1 MATAVTNRLQITLEE
16 ARAYFRTN
24 GNNDVEDDVISLC
37 VDAAKSE
44 ADAYLQ
50 NDFADK
56 DGNPLSIPMAI
67 KMWVLK
73 RAHYHYVQRVGGLSN
88 ESVSGIG
95 SVSYRDDMFAEL
107 RAYRKKVVKFV

>member
-1 MATAVTNRLQITLEE
+1 MGAVTERLDISLEE
-16 ARAYFRTN
+16 AKAYFRVDS
-24 GNNDVEDDVISLC
+24 DVEDDVIVDC

-50 NDFADK
+50 NPFVDAD
-56 DGNPLSIPMAI
+56 GEALPIPSAL

-73 RAHYHYVQRVGGLSN
+73 RAHHHYTQRVGGVSN

-95 SVSYRDDMFAEL
+95 SVAYGDAFTEL
-107 RAYRKKVVKFV
+107 KPYRKKVVRFV

>member
-1 MATAVTNRLQITLEE
+1 MTTAVTDRLAITLEE
-16 ARAYFRTN
+16 AKAYFRVDT
-24 GNNDVEDDVISLC
+24 DLEDEVIVDC

-50 NDFADK
+50 NPFVDAD
-56 DGNPLSIPMAI
+56 GQALPIPPAL

-73 RAHYHYVQRVGGLSN
+73 RAHYHYVQRVGGVAS

-95 SVSYRDDMFAEL
+95 SVAYDDPFAEL
-107 RAYRKKVVKFV
+107 KGYRKKVVRFV

>member
-1 MATAVTNRLQITLEE
+1 MITAVADRLEIPLEE
-16 ARAYFRTN
+16 AKAYLRVDT
-24 GNNDVEDDVISLC
+24 DLEDEVIVDC

-50 NDFADK
+50 NPFVDSE
-56 DGNPLSIPMAI
+56 GNVLPIPASV

-73 RAHYHYVQRVGGLSN
+73 RAHHHFVQRVGGVAS

-95 SVSYRDDMFAEL
+95 SVAYGDAFAEL
-107 RAYRKKVVKFV
+107 KPYRKKVVRFV